1 MFKLTLQIGLY
12 DQNLVRKKRTL
23 ISNLILSNIINFQD
37 HRNSRQ
43 FQYKE
48 GLNVFEARFC
58 VFCVVYKVC
67 SVYCTISLPEES
79 SVNEEDFDIK
89 SRLTQSK
96 QFLKL

>member
-1 MFKLTLQIGLY
+1 M
-12 DQNLVRKKRTL
+12 
-23 ISNLILSNIINFQD
+23 NFQQKNITLD
-37 HRNSRQ
+37 NSNTKRVYRIL
-43 FQYKE
+43 F
-48 GLNVFEARFC
+48 LC
-58 VFCVVYKVC
+58 FCVVYKVP